1 MGRLHT
7 ALRLTCHLARQ
18 LLCASLSAA
27 WLGMASAAA
36 LPTVDMYVAEAPPL
50 SMVQEAS
57 RHGIVGDITLKA
69 ASLAGYNLHLMSL
82 PWSRAQRTVQAGD
95 NQLIIPLSRTA
106 EREAHYTWIAPV
118 LTLDRAFFSLD
129 EPVQSYEQARK
140 TYRRIGVGLGSAQEQ
155 ELYDKG
161 FAPEQIYLLK
171 IGENPAQMLL
181 LGRIDAWFNGISE
194 TRYIWRQVSTR
205 HLWASPVLMTTDVY
219 LACSKN
225 CDEAMIQRFKAAI
238 EALRKDGTI
247 QRVANAY
254 LDDPSGP
261 AVVR

>member
-1 MGRLHT
+1 MGCLRKALHFT
-7 ALRLTCHLARQ
+7 RQ
-18 LLCASLSAA
+18 MGSRLLCAFSSVV
-27 WLGMASAAA
+27 WLGMASAAPA
-36 LPTVDMYVAEAPPL
+36 PTVTLYVAEAPPL
-50 SMVQEAS
+50 SMVQEAN
-57 RHGIVGDITLKA
+57 RHGIVGDVTLKA
-69 ASLAGYNLHLMSL
+69 ASLAGYPLHLLSQ
-82 PWSRAQRTVQAGD
+82 PWPRAQRDVQSGD

-129 EPVQSYEQARK
+129 EPVQNYEQARK
-140 TYRRIGVGLGSAQEQ
+140 TYRRIGVGLGSAQAQ
-155 ELYDKG
+155 ELYEQG

-205 HLWASPVLMTTDVY
+205 PLRASPVLMTTDVY
-219 LACSKN
+219 LACSKQ
-225 CDEAMIQRFKAAI
+225 CDEVMAQRFKSAI
-238 EALRKDGTI
+238 EALRRDGTI
-247 QRVANAY
+247 QRIANAY

-261 AVVR
+261 EVVR

>member
-1 MGRLHT
+1 MRHLRTVFSSSRLGGRLWLST
-7 ALRLTCHLARQ
+7 AL
-18 LLCASLSAA
+18 AA
-27 WLGMASAAA
+27 VWLGLAGATL
-36 LPTVDMYVAEAPPL
+36 LPAVDMYVAEAPPL

-69 ASLAGYNLHLMSL
+69 ASLAGYDAHLKSL
-82 PWSRAQRTVQAGD
+82 PWSRAQRTVQSAD

-106 EREAHYTWIAPV
+106 EREAHYTWIAPI
-118 LTLDRAFFSLD
+118 LTLDRAFFSLG
-129 EPVQSYEQARK
+129 EPVQNYEQARK

-155 ELYDKG
+155 ELYEQG

-205 HLWASPVLMTTDVY
+205 TLLRSPVLMTTDVY
-219 LACSKN
+219 LACSKI
-225 CDEAMIQRFKAAI
+225 CDATMVHRFREAIDS
-238 EALRKDGTI
+238 LRTDGTI
-247 QRVANAY
+247 KRVANAY

-261 AVVR
+261 EVTR

>member
-1 MGRLHT
+1 MGRVKT
-7 ALRLTCHLARQ
+7 ALRRAGLPGL
-18 LLCASLSAA
+18 ASLGLLGSAV
-27 WLGMASAAA
+27 WLGLAQAAP
-36 LPTVDMYVAEAPPL
+36 LPSVDMYVAEAPPL
-50 SMVQEAS
+50 SMVQEGS

-69 ASLAGYNLHLMSL
+69 ASLAGYDLHLMSL
-82 PWSRAQRTVQAGD
+82 PWSRAQHTVQMND

-106 EREAHYTWIAPV
+106 EREALYTWIAPV

-129 EPVQSYEQARK
+129 EPVHSYEQART
-140 TYRRIGVGLGSAQEQ
+140 TYRRIGVGLGSAQAQ
-155 ELYDKG
+155 ELSAHG

-194 TRYIWRQVSTR
+194 ARYIWRQVSTR
-205 HLWASPVLMTTDVY
+205 PLRASPVLMTTDVY

-225 CDEAMIQRFKAAI
+225 CDAVMIQRFKAAI
-238 EALRKDGTI
+238 EVLRNDGTI
-247 QRVANAY
+247 RRVANAY

-261 AVVR
+261 QVVR